1 MNILSTHSFLTH
13 TGLQLNVTRIPV
25 EDGLTLIESL
35 QGKELKQ
42 YAIPACYVQYY
53 LLNDGSVLH
62 LYEAPDATIYEP
74 YEAFLAHM
82 EETHIAKH
90 VPNNPPFQRIKHLPG
105 GRKIFATVI
114 GKEEAEL
121 LCANATPLERDAF
134 LLADGRV
141 LTERGWGNTVYDNRA
156 DWQAIVDFLLLEGQ
170 THRRM
175 SLGEYRGAFL
185 PHLCGWNPYGQDV
198 LDKIDEIAAKLPGL
212 LNAPE
217 ALFDG
222 SIKNL
227 PKIDKYLY
235 KQVMSDAFAEQA
247 FMPLLAYIGKVQIS
261 NRGGEWVLL
270 HDEVCDLWIPDIREP
285 DGEMKM
291 LYHPLWIILD
301 SRNETYYRPLMVVLN
316 HKASM
321 PESDD

>member
-1 MNILSTHSFLTH
+1 MNILSTHSFLTES
-13 TGLQLNVTRIPV
+13 GLTLNVTRISV
-25 EDGLTLIESL
+25 EEGLPLIERL

-74 YEAFLAHM
+74 YEVFLAHM

-90 VPNNPPFQRIKHLPG
+90 IPNNPPFQRIKHLPG
-105 GRKIFATVI
+105 GRKIYATVI
-114 GKEEAEL
+114 SNEEAEL
-121 LCANATPLERDAF
+121 LCANATPIERDAF

-141 LTERGWGNTVYDNRA
+141 LTERGWGNVVYDNRA
-156 DWQAIVDFLLLEGQ
+156 DWQAVVDFRLLEGQ

-175 SLGEYRGAFL
+175 SSGEYRGAFL

-198 LDKIDEIAAKLPGL
+198 LSKIDEIAAKLPEL

-217 ALFDG
+217 ELFDG

-270 HDEVCDLWIPDIREP
+270 HDEVCDLWIPDVREP

-301 SRNETYYRPLMVVLN
+301 SRNETYYRPLMIVLN

>member
-1 MNILSTHSFLTH
+1 MNVLSTHSFLTES
-13 TGLQLNVTRIPV
+13 GLTLNVTIISV
-25 EDGLTLIESL
+25 EDGLTLIERL

-62 LYEAPDATIYEP
+62 LYEAPDATIYEH
-74 YEAFLAHM
+74 YNAFLAHM

-90 VPNNPPFQRIKHLPG
+90 IPNNPPFQRIKHLPG
-105 GRKIFATVI
+105 GRKIYATVI
-114 GKEEAEL
+114 SKEEAES
-121 LCANATPLERDAF
+121 LCANATPIERDAF

-156 DWQAIVDFLLLEGQ
+156 DWQAILDFYVLEGQ

-175 SLGEYRGAFL
+175 SSGEYRGLFL
-185 PHLCGWNPYGQDV
+185 YHLCGWNPYGQDV
-198 LDKIDEIAAKLPGL
+198 LNQIDEIAAKLPGL

-217 ALFDG
+217 ELFDG

-291 LYHPLWIILD
+291 LYHPLWIILN

>member
-1 MNILSTHSFLTH
+1 MTILKTHSF
-13 TGLQLNVTRIPV
+13 VI
-25 EDGLTLIESL
+25 ESGLTLSYTKIPIEEGFAL
-35 QGKELKQ
+35 LEAHHGKELSQ
-42 YAIPACYVQYY
+42 FSIPACESYYY
-53 LLNDGSVLH
+53 LLDDNRILH
-62 LYEAPDATIYEP
+62 LPQSLEATIYEP
-74 YEAFLAHM
+74 YEAFM
-82 EETHIAKH
+82 EHKGKKHIAKY

-105 GRKIFATVI
+105 GRKIYATVI
-114 GKEEAEL
+114 SKEEAEQ
-121 LCANATPLERDAF
+121 LCANATPIERDAF

-141 LTERGWGNTVYDNRA
+141 LTERGWGNVVYDNQA
-156 DWQAIVDFLLLEGQ
+156 DWQAVVDFLLLEGQ

-175 SLGEYRGAFL
+175 SSGEYRGAFL

-198 LDKIDEIAAKLPGL
+198 LNKIDEIAAKLPGL

-235 KQVMSDAFAEQA
+235 KQIMSDAFAEQA